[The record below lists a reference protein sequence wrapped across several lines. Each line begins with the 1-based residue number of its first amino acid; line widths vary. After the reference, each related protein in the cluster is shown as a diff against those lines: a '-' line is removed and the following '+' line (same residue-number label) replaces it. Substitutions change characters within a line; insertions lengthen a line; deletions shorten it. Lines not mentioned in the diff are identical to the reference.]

1 MPAPGTIVDI
11 SEFIRAYDERNV
23 SYWINGPVLIL
34 EANEYDVTLLVDDL
48 VLYTSSNS
56 HVFDQLEV

>member
-1 MPAPGTIVDI
+1 MPAPGTIVNI
-11 SEFIRAYDERNV
+11 AEFIRAYDEKNV
-23 SYWINGPVLIL
+23 SYWIDGPVLIL
-34 EANEYDVTLLVDDL
+34 EVNEYDVTLLVDDL